1 MQYYFATSPFVIVLC
16 LVVCSESGY
25 THQRRIAAWIG
36 GSIVSSIQD
45 TYREIKITKQEWDEE
60 KENSILTKSF

>member
-1 MQYYFATSPFVIVLC
+1 
-16 LVVCSESGY
+16 
-25 THQRRIAAWIG
+25 
-36 GSIVSSIQD
+36 VSSIQD